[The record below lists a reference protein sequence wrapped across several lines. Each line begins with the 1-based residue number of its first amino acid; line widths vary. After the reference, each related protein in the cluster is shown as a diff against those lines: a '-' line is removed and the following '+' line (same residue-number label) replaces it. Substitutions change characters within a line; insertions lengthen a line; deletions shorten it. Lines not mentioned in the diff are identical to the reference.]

1 MKITVSDAPIEA
13 PVYAD
18 FGEQLKV
25 QLGNATVSSKEGR
38 EILKK
43 AFKNALSEVN
53 VSKLVQAAA
62 EEAILSSVRGYFTHG
77 EGRLAIDAAVKK
89 VVVDSPLLKAIR
101 GAEGEGA

>member
-1 MKITVSDAPIEA
+1 VKITVSDAPIEA

-18 FGEQLKV
+18 FGV